1 MTGNFRK
8 ALLIITILVLVLFI
22 AYSSYALYL
31 SFKMN
36 DLIDKAM
43 DGVSY
48 ELVEDLIEKD
58 DYDLMNP
65 RDVDLET
72 DENGME
78 LNNISIDKSH
88 SFPIVLPFVTNK
100 VTYTYK
106 YYVINNDKAED
117 DLDRIVYGD
126 GADADWC
133 EVYVNIDFSKYPFY
147 VTNVELAP

>member
-65 RDVDLET
+65 RDVDL
-72 DENGME
+72 
-78 LNNISIDKSH
+78 
-88 SFPIVLPFVTNK
+88 
-100 VTYTYK
+100 
-106 YYVINNDKAED
+106 
-117 DLDRIVYGD
+117 
-126 GADADWC
+126 
-133 EVYVNIDFSKYPFY
+133 
-147 VTNVELAP
+147 